1 MAGQQGFL
9 YEGRVFNKLKSKNLV
24 PPGVKPA
31 GANPNAPDAVFLF
44 NNQPHN
50 LEVKLDLATDF
61 GQGTLNYK
69 NGAWELGGV
78 QEFTKAGK
86 PIAGFAAAEEMRNI
100 LNAVGTVQFANTSWG
115 YQGAPNKGT
124 VENKDITDE
133 MVLEDYRRFKDKFL
147 SVPLSSLFNYYA
159 AKNTY
164 YIQIGGYG
172 MYYMAGNPG
181 NLPVPKFNG
190 SMKLRIRLKRGSST
204 PIYNYRFTTALQVVQ
219 KPSISKFDIDKSMDF
234 LVA

>member
-24 PPGVKPA
+24 PRGIKPA
-31 GANPNAPDAVFLF
+31 GSDPSRPDAVFLF
-44 NNQPHN
+44 NNVPHN
-50 LEVKLDLATDF
+50 LEVKLDLATDY
-61 GQGTLNYK
+61 GQGTLDYN
-69 NGAWELGGV
+69 NGWVLGGA
-78 QEFTKAGK
+78 QT
-86 PIAGFAAAEEMRNI
+86 PAAEEMRSI

-124 VENKDITDE
+124 VENKDITEE
-133 MVLEDYRRFKDKFL
+133 MVREDYRRFKDKFL

-181 NLPVPKFNG
+181 NLPVPRFNG
-190 SMKLRIRLKRGSST
+190 AMKLRIRLKRGGST
-204 PIYNYRFTTALQVVQ
+204 PIYNYRFTTALQVIQ
-219 KPSISKFDIDKSMDF
+219 RPTKSKFDIDSSMDF
-234 LVA
+234 LAA